1 VLEAR
6 NEVQQIVKDGTAPMA
21 IQFRPARAA
30 QSLVNATEIAR
41 TANPIVSN
49 QLPP

>member
-1 VLEAR
+1 MR
-6 NEVQQIVKDGTAPMA
+6 SSRSSKDGAAPVA
-21 IQFRPARAA
+21 IQLRPARAA
-30 QSLVNATEIAR
+30 QSLVSATEIAR